1 MNTIRDNITGLMK
14 ELLLTKGICSEDQ
27 AYEWAA
33 GLAGHLGLD
42 GLEGDQ
48 IGRLACVILTTLKGV
63 TTLYHKPPEVP
74 VLWINFDD
82 LRREGPESVE
92 VF

>member
-1 MNTIRDNITGLMK
+1 MNTIRDNMK
-14 ELLLTKGICSEDQ
+14 DLVQQLLRTKGICSDEQ
-27 AYEWAA
+27 AYEWACGIA
-33 GLAGHLGLD
+33 DRMGLD